1 MFKCNHIYESDC
13 NKCGLDAT
21 YKWITCPSY
30 KLDCPDYVCT
40 ICGEITAIKKET
52 VNVSR

>member
-1 MFKCNHIYESDC
+1 MLNCIHIYDSECS
-13 NKCGLDAT
+13 KCGQDAM

-40 ICGEITAIKKET
+40 ICGEITPIKKET
-52 VNVSR
+52 QRVSR